1 MSLRMPSDED
11 LRALA
16 QTNHFNLNDEELAAF
31 RTLTPGFFEL
41 YEQLYQMPE
50 DRQPIK
56 YPDRDPG
63 HRPSRAEDPYN
74 AILHR
79 CTLRGAS
86 SGKLAGKRIGLKNN
100 VSVAGM
106 P

>member
-1 MSLRMPSDED
+1 MSLRMPPDED
-11 LRALA
+11 LRVLA
-16 QTNHFNLNDEELAAF
+16 QTNHFTLNDEELAAF

-50 DRQPIK
+50 DRQPLK

-74 AILHR
+74 AIPTVAR
-79 CTLRGAS
+79 CGELPPGNWQARGSA
-86 SGKLAGKRIGLKNN
+86 
-100 VSVAGM
+100 
-106 P
+106 